1 MDAKH
6 RKRKLLG
13 QNLLKSPT
21 LVRRLVAQSQI
32 CSKDVVYEI
41 GPGRGIITA
50 ELARRARIVI
60 AVERDPVLTR
70 QLRQRFAKCANVKIV
85 QGDFLEFRIR
95 EHGDHV
101 VFASVPFGITAE
113 IMRMLLNDR
122 YAKKMF
128 LVLQREAAMKYSGV
142 GGETIVSLTAKP
154 RFSFEIVHRF
164 RRSDFVPEPAVDSVL
179 LKVVRREKP
188 LIAKEDEKSFREFVR
203 LGFCSW
209 RPSLRLALKRCFGY
223 QEWKRLSRELQF
235 PIGTRPSEV
244 RFEQWLGL
252 FERYKSK
259 T

>member
-1 MDAKH
+1 MNAKFS
-6 RKRKLLG
+6 KRKLLG
-13 QNLLKSPT
+13 QNFLKSKT
-21 LVRRLVAQSQI
+21 LVRRLVGQSQI
-32 CSKDVVYEI
+32 CNTDVVYEI

-50 ELARRARIVI
+50 ELARRARRVI
-60 AVERDPVLTR
+60 AVERDPLLAR
-70 QLRQRFAKCANVKIV
+70 HLRRRFAECANVKIV
-85 QGDFLEFRIR
+85 QGNFLEFRIR
-95 EHGDHV
+95 KHVDHV
-101 VFASVPFGITAE
+101 AFASVPYGITAE
-113 IMRMLLNDR
+113 VMRMLLNDR
-122 YAKKMF
+122 QAKKMF

-142 GGETIVSLTAKP
+142 GGETLVSLLAKP

-188 LIAKEDEKSFREFVR
+188 LIAKEDEKIFREFVR

-223 QEWKRLSRELQF
+223 QEWKHLARELGF
-235 PIGTRPSEV
+235 PLSARPSEV